1 MFTRIEIR
9 LMIGNMQI
17 LDSFDLRLIDIL
29 QRDAGLS
36 RAELAEKV
44 GLSESQVARRRQALE
59 QEGIIRRTRAE
70 IDAAAVGLTVTAFVH
85 VKLHG
90 HSKGNSKRFAE
101 LVRKTLGLLEA
112 HAVTGDFDYLLKVRV
127 TDLQGLQR
135 LINDVLLAHAAVDR
149 VRSEIVL
156 ETLREDQLL
165 DLRY

>member
-1 MFTRIEIR
+1 
-9 LMIGNMQI
+9 MIGNMQI
-17 LDSFDLRLIDIL
+17 LDSFDLRLIDML
-29 QRDAGLS
+29 QRNAGLS

-59 QEGIIRRTRAE
+59 QEGIIRRIRAE

-101 LVRKTLGLLEA
+101 LVKKTLGLLEA
-112 HAVTGDFDYLLKVRV
+112 HSVTGDFDYLLKVRV

-135 LINDVLLAHAAVDR
+135 LINDVLLAHASVDR